1 MTRTTTGILAAIL
14 PLAVIVLDRTLGLGL
29 PAEVAS
35 LLWLAVLGGCGLGAH
50 GLQRRLPRG
59 SYAHRPVP
67 TTRTERRRK
76 AGEELLRSKER
87 GE

>member
-1 MTRTTTGILAAIL
+1 ML
-14 PLAVIVLDRTLGLGL
+14 VLDRTLGLGL

-50 GLQRRLPRG
+50 GVARRIPRG
-59 SYAHRPVP
+59 SYAQRVAVP

-76 AGEELLRSKER
+76 TAEVAEEILESKER